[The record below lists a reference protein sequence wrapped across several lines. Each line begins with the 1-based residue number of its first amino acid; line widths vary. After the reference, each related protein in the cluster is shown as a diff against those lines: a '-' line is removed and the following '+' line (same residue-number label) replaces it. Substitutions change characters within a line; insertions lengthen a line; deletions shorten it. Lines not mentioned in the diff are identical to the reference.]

1 MSFDPTGMNISSQN
15 VLWQGSSSD
24 LTSMATAGKLVS
36 SGYRVTEDAVHFASG
51 VLSSHEEAVPLWAV
65 RDIDLRQSMSQ
76 RARSVG
82 DLTLKLDAT
91 AAANYGQKILV
102 LKAIKDPKDVRA
114 LILNQAN
121 GIRTYWTQKQHER
134 DLEQRRAGANQ
145 FGGYPPNG
153 YAPPPAPAAAAGPAN
168 GGGSDLMA
176 HLTKLGEMRQ
186 AGLLSDD
193 EFASAKAKL
202 LAGA

>member
-1 MSFDPTGMNISSQN
+1 MSFDPTGMNVSSQT

-24 LTSMATAGKLVS
+24 LTSMATAGKIVS

-65 RDIDLRQSMSQ
+65 RDIDLHQSMAQ

-82 DLTLKLDAT
+82 DLTLKLDAG
-91 AAANYGQKILV
+91 AAANYGQKLLV
-102 LKAIKDPKDVRA
+102 LKGIKDPKDVRT

-121 GIRTYWTQKQHER
+121 NIRTWWTQKQHER

-153 YAPPPAPAAAAGPAN
+153 YAPAPVPNVPVN
-168 GGGSDLMA
+168 GGGSDLMT

-186 AGLLSDD
+186 GGLLSEE
-193 EFASAKAKL
+193 EFASAKSKL